1 MELKCRLTHSLAEI
15 KVDEIET
22 TLFKSTPKEVEEM
35 INNLCDIIVDLSDL
49 IDKNVEFNF
58 ENK

>member
-1 MELKCRLTHSLAEI
+1 MKIECRLTHNLAEI
-15 KVDEIET
+15 KVDEIEAI
-22 TLFKSTPKEVEEM
+22 LFKSTPNEVEEM
-35 INNLCDIIVDLSDL
+35 INNLCDIIVDLSNL